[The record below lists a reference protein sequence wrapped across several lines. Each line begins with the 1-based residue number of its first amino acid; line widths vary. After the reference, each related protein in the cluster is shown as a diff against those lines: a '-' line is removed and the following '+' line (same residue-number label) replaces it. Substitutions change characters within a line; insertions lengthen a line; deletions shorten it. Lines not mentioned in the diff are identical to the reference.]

1 MIRVITAS
9 MRRLAAAMLAVCP
22 LCATGQEVQ
31 PQPEIP
37 ADSIAAT
44 SDSLPKKKNIIERI
58 KAYFDDSNKPK
69 KDPKAFDIGVIGGP
83 YYSNEIKLA
92 LGIVATGSYCL
103 GEPDSLIP
111 RSFVAIKGKIS
122 TSGFVE
128 VGLEGTN
135 IFPHDRF
142 RINYLLDYYYRPT
155 DYWGIGYER
164 AVDDDY
170 KSKFNEIHF
179 ASRIDGLVRIG
190 RHIFVGPGLLFSRVK
205 ATNITDEAVW
215 ADQPQRV
222 TSFGIGVSGMFDT
235 RDNLTAPTR
244 GVTVEFEQQFFP
256 RFMGNTSHSFSSTA
270 LTARAYQKVWKGGII
285 AERIHGRFA
294 YGNVPWNMLS
304 TLGGSNNLR
313 GYYEGQY
320 RDKCEMDLT
329 VELRQ
334 HVWRRNSIVVWGGV
348 GAIAPDLGSFRLSQ
362 ALPNVGIGYR
372 WEFKRHSN
380 VRIDIG
386 FGKHCKGFVFGIN
399 EAF

>member
-1 MIRVITAS
+1 MHSRHSHAGGMFP
-9 MRRLAAAMLAVCP
+9 MRRRTELH
-22 LCATGQEVQ
+22 TGRTAPRRQHRR
-31 PQPEIP
+31 PRGLSPG
-37 ADSIAAT
+37 
-44 SDSLPKKKNIIERI
+44 KKKNIIERI

-83 YYSNEIKLA
+83 FYSNEVKLA
-92 LGIVATGSYCL
+92 LGVVATGSYSL

-128 VGLEGTN
+128 AGLEGTN
-135 IFPHDRF
+135 IFPRDRF
-142 RINYLLDYYYRPT
+142 RINYLLDYYYCPT
-155 DYWGIGYER
+155 DYWGIGYDR
-164 AVDDDY
+164 AVNDDF
-170 KSKFNEIHF
+170 KSKYNEIYF
-179 ASRIDGLVRIG
+179 STRIDGLMRIG

-205 ATNITDEAVW
+205 ATNITDSVVW
-215 ADQPQRV
+215 ATQPQRV
-222 TSFGIGVSGMFDT
+222 TSFGVGVSGMFDT

-244 GVTVEFEQQFFP
+244 GVTVEFEQLFYP
-256 RFMGNTSHSFSSTA
+256 RFMGNTSHSFSVTA
-270 LTARAYQKVWKGGII
+270 LTARAYQKVWRGGIL
-285 AERIHGRFA
+285 AERIHGRFS

-304 TLGGSNNLR
+304 TFGGSNNLR

-334 HVWRRNSIVVWGGV
+334 HVWRRNSLVVWGGV
-348 GAIAPDLGSFRLSQ
+348 GYIAPNLGGFRLSQ
-362 ALPNVGIGYR
+362 TLPNVGVGYR
-372 WEFKRHSN
+372 WEFKKNSN

-386 FGKHCKGFVFGIN
+386 FGKHCNGFVFGIN